1 MKNGMKLR
9 ILLIIFLLLLLAPAF
24 TLEKTITLGRGDN
37 WQDLITREH
46 LDYKSG
52 RWGSLDLVL
61 EDFEYQPSDNT
72 DLLLHFNL
80 YPVADGAGFYSLK
93 ENNIILSEEIKRY
106 GRAGGGFTGRD
117 QGISLVPLEGA
128 LFKEGNFWDDFT
140 IEFWLYPM
148 LLKDG
153 EIIVSWEGFEW
164 TASRQPADSQRPG
177 HGRQPQSIRVAVR
190 GRKLH
195 WEFDNIFVTADRKLN
210 SYSLSGITPLL
221 PKIWHHH
228 LLRFD
233 SSSGMVEYLVDGIPE
248 AVLYTTEKGGN
259 SGDIALAHIGQGSD
273 GLFTIGKNYTGFL
286 DELRISREFVKNTKL
301 TRYRTFSGRAVSRVF
316 DLEYTGTRIKR
327 IESIFQKPGSSAVN
341 FYYKASDY
349 FERQNR
355 LETPWQQFEP
365 GSDLTGIRGRYIQ
378 VMVELFPDGS
388 QEVTPE
394 VSDIRLIYEPDL
406 PPAPPAG
413 LHGVAGN
420 GKATLYW
427 KSVYE
432 EDVSGYLVYYGDSP
446 GHYLGEGSDQGE
458 SPIDAGDV
466 TQLEITGLEN
476 NRLYYFSVV
485 AYDSTEPPHR
495 SLFSQEISLR
505 PSWLFK

>member
-1 MKNGMKLR
+1 MKKGMKLV
-9 ILLIIFLLLLLAPAF
+9 ILLIVFSLFLLAPAF
-24 TLEKTITLGRGDN
+24 TQEKTITLGRGDN
-37 WQDLITREH
+37 WQDLITREY

-52 RWGSLDLVL
+52 RWGNLDLVL
-61 EDFEYQPSDNT
+61 EDFEYQPSDKT
-72 DLLLHFNL
+72 DLLLHFNNC
-80 YPVADGAGFYSLK
+80 PVADGAGFYNVK
-93 ENNIILSEEIKRY
+93 ENKNNIILSEEVKRY

-117 QGISLVPLEGA
+117 QGITLSPLQGA
-128 LFKEGNFWDDFT
+128 LFKEGNLWDDFT

-148 LLKDG
+148 MLNDG
-153 EIIVSWEGFEW
+153 EIIISWEGFDW
-164 TASRQPADSQRPG
+164 GADSVRPASS
-177 HGRQPQSIRVAVR
+177 RRPQSMRVVVR
-190 GRKLH
+190 NRKLH
-195 WEFDNIFVTADRKLN
+195 WEFDHFFVSADRKHF
-210 SYSLSGITPLL
+210 SYNLSGITRML

-248 AVLYTTEKGGN
+248 AVLYTTEKGEN
-259 SGDIALAHIGQGSD
+259 RGDIALPHIGRGSD

-286 DELRISREFVKNTKL
+286 DELRISREFVKNRGL
-301 TRYRTFSGRAVSRVF
+301 TRYRSFSGRALSRVF

-341 FYYKASDY
+341 FYYRASDY

-365 GSDLTGIRGRYIQ
+365 GSELSGVKGRYIQ

-388 QEVTPE
+388 KEVTPE

-432 EDVSGYLVYYGDSP
+432 EDVNGYLVYYGDSP

-466 TQLEITGLEN
+466 TRLEITGLEN
-476 NRLYYFSVV
+476 NRIYYFTVV

>member
-1 MKNGMKLR
+1 MKKEMKLR
-9 ILLIIFLLLLLAPAF
+9 ILLIVFSLFLLAPAF

-37 WQDLITREH
+37 WQDLITREY

-61 EDFEYQPSDNT
+61 EDFEYQPSNKT

-80 YPVADGAGFYSLK
+80 YPVADAAGFYRLK
-93 ENNIILSEEIKRY
+93 ENNIILSEEVKRY

-117 QGISLVPLEGA
+117 RGISLSPLAGA

-148 LLKDG
+148 LLNDG
-153 EIIVSWEGFEW
+153 EIIISWEGFEW
-164 TASRQPADSQRPG
+164 GADSR
-177 HGRQPQSIRVAVR
+177 RPQSMRVVVR
-190 GRKLH
+190 SRKLH
-195 WEFDNIFVTADRKLN
+195 WEFDNFFISADRELI
-210 SYSLSGITPLL
+210 SYNLSGITHLL

-259 SGDIALAHIGQGSD
+259 RDDIALPHIGRGSD

-286 DELRISREFVKNTKL
+286 DELRISREFVKNTGL
-301 TRYRTFSGRAVSRVF
+301 TRYRSSSGRAVSRVF
-316 DLEYTGTRIKR
+316 DLEYTGTSIKR
-327 IESIFQKPGSSAVN
+327 IESIFQRPGNSAVN

-349 FERQNR
+349 FERRNR

-365 GSDLTGIRGRYIQ
+365 GSELSGVRGRYIQ
-378 VMVELFPDGS
+378 VMVELFPDGLK
-388 QEVTPE
+388 EVTPE

-406 PPAPPAG
+406 PPAPPSG
-413 LHGVAGN
+413 LYGVAGN
-420 GKATLYW
+420 GKATLHW
-427 KSVYE
+427 KSVFG
-432 EDVSGYLVYYGDSP
+432 EDVSGYLVYYGDYP

-458 SPIDAGDV
+458 SPIDAGDA
-466 TQLEITGLEN
+466 TQLEITGLKN
-476 NRLYYFSVV
+476 NRLYYFAVV

-495 SLFSQEISLR
+495 SLFSREISLR